1 MKTGIKLPFLRKRE
15 SGIIPVS
22 IPRFNSQFQFLV
34 SILVLVAASIMGGLG
49 GCAIMGVG

>member
-22 IPRFNSQFQFLV
+22 IPRFNSQFQFPV

-49 GCAIMGVG
+49 GVLMGVG